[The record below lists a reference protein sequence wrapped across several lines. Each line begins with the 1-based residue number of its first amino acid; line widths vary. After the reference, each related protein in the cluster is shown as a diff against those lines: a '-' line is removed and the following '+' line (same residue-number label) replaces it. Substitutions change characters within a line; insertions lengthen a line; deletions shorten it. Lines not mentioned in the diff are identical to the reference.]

1 MVPNNEKPSRNGLT
15 GSRKPRHPEA
25 APSAEP
31 IPIPPGLKGLEYVL
45 QCTYGHYPWDDWE
58 KAALAAGVSKDLAG
72 VGRLTMREAFQ
83 HLWDARLQSLCGW
96 HDQGRRMI
104 KLALRWSGRA
114 RRQWGILMRTDGLRG
129 DYRPRATEW
138 VWGFL
143 KADARRLAG
152 AVNHRPSTPSRP

>member
-83 HLWDARLQSLCGW
+83 HDWDAWLKALCGW
-96 HDQGRRMI
+96 SDDGQSL
-104 KLALRWSGRA
+104 LALTLRA
-114 RRQWGILMRTDGLRG
+114 PRTTRRQWNILLRTDGLRG
-129 DYRPRATEW
+129 DYRPRSTKWE
-138 VWGFL
+138 WGFL
-143 KADARRLAG
+143 RADARRLA
-152 AVNHRPSTPSRP
+152 TTLQQL